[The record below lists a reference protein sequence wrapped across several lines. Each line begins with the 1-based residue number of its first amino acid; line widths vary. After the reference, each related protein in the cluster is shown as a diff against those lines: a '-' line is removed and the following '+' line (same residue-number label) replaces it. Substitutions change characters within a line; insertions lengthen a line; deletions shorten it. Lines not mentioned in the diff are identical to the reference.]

1 MLNYWENPSGSKWAE
16 ENRSMP
22 YSDYAKVRCFF
33 KDRLLE
39 CCLLELMRS
48 FKNLRLWSFL
58 NFTISEHRAKIK
70 LGQIRFKWVD
80 LGEPGEQN
88 EKDKRKTQK
97 SLKVEGWWLGDVAW
111 QVDNTSPKSFLLP
124 TPWPS
129 LIHKVHTMKRRRKA
143 YEAYLWANKLKY
155 TLRSTF
161 DKFA

>member
-1 MLNYWENPSGSKWAE
+1 MRAKAYNEIYWELFANSSESLPNYWENPSGSKWAE

-48 FKNLRLWSFL
+48 FKNVRLSSFL

-80 LGEPGEQN
+80 LGEPLEHNTKGQK
-88 EKDKRKTQK
+88 KDAKVFESWRLMTWWRCLASGQHFSKELSSANTLTK
-97 SLKVEGWWLGDVAW
+97 S
-111 QVDNTSPKSFLLP
+111 
-124 TPWPS
+124 
-129 LIHKVHTMKRRRKA
+129 HT
-143 YEAYLWANKLKY
+143 
-155 TLRSTF
+155 
-161 DKFA
+161 